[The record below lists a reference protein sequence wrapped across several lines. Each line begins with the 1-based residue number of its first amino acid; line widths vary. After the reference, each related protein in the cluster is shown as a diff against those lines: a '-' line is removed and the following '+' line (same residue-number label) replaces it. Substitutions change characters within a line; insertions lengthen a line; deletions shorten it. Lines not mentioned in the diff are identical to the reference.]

1 MDIAQI
7 YMLAL
12 RSTMVPIAG
21 ESWAAAPFF
30 GQVELEGW
38 SWDLCNAEEKVRAQ
52 RIQSN
57 YQKLSG
63 ELQEAKG
70 KGLKKKF
77 EDLRKGIDNDATQKK
92 IDQLKAEIA
101 RSEKEMKAN
110 FADGKKVDS
119 GLGISKAVYNQL
131 SGLEDSLA
139 RQAEETSKLVN
150 QAESD
155 FDRDLRKNKEKSLE
169 ALSDQ
174 EAIEELKSQNY
185 EFTFR
190 KRVDISTTQL
200 LNCLKSGD
208 KLKSVTL
215 TMHQSSSNTP
225 WILVFTL
232 LGVRLKDYKLRV
244 EASETMTDMKE
255 DWTAEFEHFSYVYQ
269 NRPHAGLKSATA
281 GGVTTT
287 AARAVTQST
296 VRTFV
301 MVPRRLGL

>member
-12 RSTMVPIAG
+12 RSTMVPVAG

-30 GQVELEGW
+30 GQIELEGW
-38 SWDLCNAEEKVRAQ
+38 SWDLVNPEEKVRAQ
-52 RIQSN
+52 RVQSRQ
-57 YQKLSG
+57 QKKSG
-63 ELQEAKG
+63 KLQEAADSA
-70 KGLKKKF
+70 LKKKYA
-77 EDLRKGIDNDATQKK
+77 DIRGNRAIDETKRQIQDITAE
-92 IDQLKAEIA
+92 LKRSAEQN
-101 RSEKEMKAN
+101 KAS
-110 FADGKKVDS
+110 FTGGSKVDA
-119 GLGISKAVYNQL
+119 GLSASKAVYDRL
-131 SGLEDSLA
+131 GKL
-139 RQAEETSKLVN
+139 EETLETQKEALNKVIS

-155 FDRDLRKNKEKSLE
+155 IDRRRRETKEE
-169 ALSDQ
+169 EDEDLSD
-174 EAIEELKSQNY
+174 EEEIERLRSQNY

-208 KLKSVTL
+208 KLKSVVL

-244 EASETMTDMKE
+244 EASDTMTDMKE

-269 NRPHAGLKSATA
+269 NRPHAGIKSATA
-281 GGVTTT
+281 GGGTTV

-301 MVPRRLGL
+301 MVPRRLF